1 MIQVV
6 FTDAGGIYVVV
17 KTPQPCGLIFVPN
30 FFKRATY
37 RSKHNIHSITIQLNS
52 HLGLGLNLNS
62 LSSIQRVDRKQV
74 GASDDRQTDLSH
86 LALLLSLKLGKVLAL
101 LVLVDGLLD
110 VVENQ
115 VHELIPPL
123 QGALDLSASD
133 LDNHSLVLESRQ
145 IQNRLSL
152 GEFQLLGLALVLTLA
167 LTLVLV
173 VLLMLLVLTLVLLIL
188 VLVVSSMMAS
198 VAMTASASS
207 SLMLAFLHC

>member
-1 MIQVV
+1 M
-6 FTDAGGIYVVV
+6 FH
-17 KTPQPCGLIFVPN
+17 LFR
-30 FFKRATY
+30 RARY
-37 RSKHNIHSITIQLNS
+37 RSKHNIHSIAIQLNS
-52 HLGLGLNLNS
+52 HLRLGLNLNS
-62 LSSIQRVDRKQV
+62 LSSIKRVDGQQV
-74 GASDDRQTDLSH
+74 GTSDDRQTDLSH
-86 LALLLSLKLGKVLAL
+86 LALLLPLKLGKVLAL

-115 VHELIPPL
+115 VHELIPSL

-152 GEFQLLGLALVLTLA
+152 GEFQLLGLALARTLA

-188 VLVVSSMMAS
+188 VLVMSSMMAS

-207 SLMLAFLHC
+207 SLTLAFLHC